1 VANIV
6 PAVTVHADRAA
17 VQAEH
22 FVLWLLMAS
31 LLPIPLFAWLSEVPP
46 QAMSAQAMI
55 QAIVVLNLWHVGLT
69 SLFWID
75 PRYRAHMAGTPRPYY
90 GHAAAILV
98 FVVAGMAIGGSRFVD
113 HLAIMALAWNVFH
126 FGRQNWGVLCLAAQG
141 TGSARPGRLE
151 FWACHLG
158 CMGGILGVMPDH
170 ALGPFGAG
178 ARVFGLA
185 LGLAGAGMALL
196 AIRRGMARGMP
207 PLRLFM
213 TIAVALFFLP
223 AYAFPRHGFTAIAAA
238 HTGQYV
244 VIMMV
249 LAADRTHGSRLAR
262 IGGMLGLATLYVCG
276 VLLLAQE
283 WRWGEWS
290 RTMTALGLTVVMWH
304 FVVDAG
310 VFRLSEPEQRRAFRE
325 SFAFLFARP
334 AAGRGAQE

>member
-1 VANIV
+1 MA
-6 PAVTVHADRAA
+6 PSVTVHADRAA

-31 LLPIPLFAWLSEVPP
+31 LVPIPLFAWLSTASP
-46 QAMSAQAMI
+46 QATTAQAMI
-55 QAIVVLNLWHVGLT
+55 QAIIVLNLWHVGLT

-90 GHAAAILV
+90 GHAVAILA
-98 FVVAGMAIGGSRFVD
+98 FVVAGMAIGGSRFFEN
-113 HLAIMALAWNVFH
+113 LAIMVLAWNVFH

-141 TGSARPGRLE
+141 SGGARPGRLE
-151 FWACHLG
+151 FWACHLA
-158 CMGGILGVMPDH
+158 CLGGILGVMPDRV
-170 ALGPFGAG
+170 LGPFDAG
-178 ARVFGLA
+178 LRVFGLA
-185 LGLAGAGMALL
+185 LVLAGAGVALL
-196 AIRRGMARGMP
+196 AIRRGIAQGMP
-207 PLRLFM
+207 PLRLIM
-213 TIAVALFFLP
+213 TIAAALFFLP
-223 AYAFPRHGFTAIAAA
+223 VYAFPRHGFNAIAAA

-244 VIMMV
+244 VIMTV
-249 LAADRTHGSRLAR
+249 LAADRTQGSRWVR
-262 IGGMLGLATLYVCG
+262 IGGMLGLATLYVGG

-310 VFRLSEPEQRRAFRE
+310 VFRLSQPEQRRAFRE

-334 AAGRGAQE
+334 VAGRGGQE